1 VQWLDVVRRLQ
12 RISQAGLTYCESPY
26 DRERYDE
33 LLGIAAEITAASI
46 NDDVGGVEAIL
57 HAERGYATPKID
69 VRAVVPKD
77 GTLLFVRE
85 SADGLWSLPGGWAD
99 IGSSPAEMAVREVS
113 EETGY
118 EVRAVKL
125 LALLDKAKHEHPPE
139 LWYTYKAFMRCEL
152 LGGSPAPNHEVL
164 EVAFFAEHELPDLS
178 LPRNTER
185 QVRRM
190 FEHVKNPDLPTDFD

>member
-1 VQWLDVVRRLQ
+1 MQWLDVVRRLQ

-33 LLGIAAEITAASI
+33 LVSIAAEIAAASI
-46 NDDVGGVEAIL
+46 DEGVEDVEAIL
-57 HAERGYATPKID
+57 RAERGYATPKID
-69 VRAVVPKD
+69 VRAVVPRERK
-77 GTLLFVRE
+77 LLFVRE

-118 EVRAVKL
+118 DVRAVKL

-164 EVAFFAEHELPDLS
+164 EVAFFAEDELPDLS

-190 FEHVKNPDLPTDFD
+190 FEHVRNPGLPADFD